1 MRTYLNELKEKLRYK
16 RIVSVVTW
24 CEKNHVSIHKDIGT
38 NRRFVF
44 TDEFNSVYERGLNRT
59 ITQTYSAM
67 NLTSEYLMMQ
77 KPSIYVPK
85 GEKETLYL
93 AVLNSLK
100 KQP

>member
-16 RIVSVVTW
+16 RIVSVVAW
-24 CEKNHVSIHKDIGT
+24 CEKNQVSIHKDLGT

-44 TDEFNSVYERGLNRT
+44 TAEFNSVYERGLNKT

-67 NLTSEYLMMQ
+67 NLTYEYLMMQ

-93 AVLNSLK
+93 AALNSLK

>member
-24 CEKNHVSIHKDIGT
+24 CEKNHVSIHKDLGT

-67 NLTSEYLMMQ
+67 NLTSEYLRSALPKAY
-77 KPSIYVPK
+77 KPCGVHEISF
-85 GEKETLYL
+85 LS
-93 AVLNSLK
+93 VLKSLK
-100 KQP
+100 RQP